1 MKENLNTGLN
11 QSLNESLALEA
22 RNMIESM
29 GSTESKEAITAFM
42 GKRLPV
48 FR

>member
-22 RNMIESM
+22 RNMVESM
-29 GSTESKEAITAFM
+29 GSSESKEAIAAFM
-42 GKRLPV
+42 EKRPAV
-48 FR
+48 FK